1 MMPDNIEKVSY
12 SSGTENDLNLWVRAD
27 AAAFLPVEL
36 IDFDVRRVSKQANLS
51 WQTASESNNDG
62 FQIQRSSDSRK
73 WEMLSFVPGKGTTQE
88 SQSYTYTDEH
98 PLLGMN
104 YYRLQQID
112 FDGQSAYSKVVG
124 IELENSEGHVQLFP
138 NPCDGDLS
146 LALDLEYT
154 GEATFTLYD
163 FTGRRLKT
171 LTLSLDGGISS
182 HKIDLGGMP
191 AGIFLVQVQAG
202 AKTWQQRLVLK

>member
-27 AAAFLPVEL
+27 AAAFLPVEM
-36 IDFDVRRVSKQANLS
+36 IDFDARRTSKKVNLS
-51 WQTASESNNDG
+51 WQTASEHNNDG
-62 FQIQRSSDSRK
+62 FQIQRSSDSRN

-104 YYRLQQID
+104 YYRLLQLD
-112 FDGQSAYSKVVG
+112 FDGRSEYSKVVG
-124 IELENSEGHVQLFP
+124 IELENSDGHVQLFP
-138 NPCDGDLS
+138 NPSDGDLS
-146 LALDLEYT
+146 LALDLEYI
-154 GEATFTLYD
+154 GEATFTLSD
-163 FTGRRLKT
+163 CTGRRLKT
-171 LTLSLDGGISS
+171 LMLSLDGGISS

-191 AGIFLVQVQAG
+191 AGIYMAMVQAG